1 MPFSDDQLAK
11 RLMNMATDAHLSGDY
26 VAHHWL
32 SQAAARL
39 LELSRHWHPSMQVSD
54 GVNIGEW
61 DTGRGI

>member
-1 MPFSDDQLAK
+1 
-11 RLMNMATDAHLSGDY
+11 MNMATDAHLSGDY